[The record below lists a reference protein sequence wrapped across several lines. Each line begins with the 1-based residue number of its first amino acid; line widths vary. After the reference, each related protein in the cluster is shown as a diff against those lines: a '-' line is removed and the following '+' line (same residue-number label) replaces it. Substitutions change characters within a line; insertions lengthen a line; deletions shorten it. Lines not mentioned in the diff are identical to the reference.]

1 MINLKHELES
11 IFYGKNIC
19 NCLAGLKNDK
29 YNHIISLINDETKF
43 LDEDNINVAIKERI
57 YCIINNITERL
68 NCYNKE
74 CNNKIIKY
82 YGPTIGYRKFCSNT
96 CSQHDI
102 DIRNKAKQTCI
113 ERYGVEYALQS
124 EEIKE
129 KSKQTCIERYG
140 VEYIGQVEEVKE
152 KSKQTCIER
161 YGVEYALQSE
171 EIKEKSKQTCIER
184 YGVEYIGQV
193 EEVKEK
199 SKQTCVEKYGV
210 EHVLQSKEIKDK
222 KNKTCIER
230 YGTEIVL
237 QCKEIR
243 DRKDKTS
250 IERYGTY
257 CIFSLKEFKEKIAQ
271 TCIIRYGVR
280 NPLQSKEIRDK
291 KNKTMVDRY
300 GVEHSLQSEEIRNKM
315 KLSNMEKY
323 GVEYT
328 SQVEEFKEKS
338 KQTCIKR
345 YGVEYV
351 MQVFEIFQK
360 AQKSGFKLKKYILP
374 SGENVEIQGYENK
387 FLDEHFLNGGYESD
401 ILIKDEDIES
411 KIGIIYYN
419 TPNGKKH
426 RYYPDFYLI
435 NENKIIEVKS
445 LYTSTCN
452 VDTNELKRQ
461 ACLRMGLKFEY
472 KIYDKNKKLI

>member
-102 DIRNKAKQTCI
+102 DIRNKA
-113 ERYGVEYALQS
+113 
-124 EEIKE
+124 
-129 KSKQTCIERYG
+129 
-140 VEYIGQVEEVKE
+140 
-152 KSKQTCIER
+152 KQTCIER